1 MKRDV
6 ENEEVHEQRHTDFL
20 EYFHWCSFVDTL
32 YMIRKRSLPK
42 TLILILLLK
51 TVQKMYDTR
60 ASGYVSVGNGYLV
73 GYCTYMWIPS

>member
-1 MKRDV
+1 MKKVTNNHKMFPSEWFCRPPK
-6 ENEEVHEQRHTDFL
+6 
-20 EYFHWCSFVDTL
+20 
-32 YMIRKRSLPK
+32 IRKRSLQK

-51 TVQKMYDTR
+51 TVQKMYDTH